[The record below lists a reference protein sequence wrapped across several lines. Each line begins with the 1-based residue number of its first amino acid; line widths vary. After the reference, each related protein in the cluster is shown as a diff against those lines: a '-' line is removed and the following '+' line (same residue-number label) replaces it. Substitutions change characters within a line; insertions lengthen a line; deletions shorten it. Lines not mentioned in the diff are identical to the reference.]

1 MRAVIFVNG
10 LVDDYGRL
18 AAWLR
23 ADDYLIGADGG
34 TMHCLALGRR
44 PDVVVGDLDSLSGGV
59 VAELRAAGVEIEEHP
74 VAKDST
80 DLDLAIDRAIR
91 DGADAVLLVGALG
104 GRLDQTLSNLLLLA
118 RREWPVPLSLAEGD
132 ELAQVVRGGET
143 ITVGGEPGSTV
154 SAVPLSEVVT
164 GVTYTGLAYP
174 LADATLPL
182 GSTRGISNEL
192 AGREAQIS
200 VGAGMLLVISM
211 GCGGRGANCEGRVL
225 TTCPTRKPLIVAG
238 SARKPSLDVASW
250 PERLLFL
257 GLLLYSVYDGLTNA
271 EAFCAQL
278 FQILAN

>member
-10 LVDDYGRL
+10 VVDDYARL

-74 VAKDST
+74 VAKDKT

-118 RREWPVPLSLAEGD
+118 RREWPVPPLLGRRGRAGPSRAGRGD
-132 ELAQVVRGGET
+132 HHRGGSR
-143 ITVGGEPGSTV
+143 GPR
-154 SAVPLSEVVT
+154 SAP
-164 GVTYTGLAYP
+164 
-174 LADATLPL
+174 
-182 GSTRGISNEL
+182 
-192 AGREAQIS
+192 
-200 VGAGMLLVISM
+200 
-211 GCGGRGANCEGRVL
+211 
-225 TTCPTRKPLIVAG
+225 CP
-238 SARKPSLDVASW
+238 
-250 PERLLFL
+250 
-257 GLLLYSVYDGLTNA
+257 
-271 EAFCAQL
+271 
-278 FQILAN
+278 

>member
-10 LVDDYGRL
+10 VVDDYARL

-74 VAKDST
+74 VAKDKT

-118 RREWPVPLSLAEGD
+118 RREWPVHASCGCHWPPA
-132 ELAQVVRGGET
+132 GERRT
-143 ITVGGEPGSTV
+143 RPGT
-154 SAVPLSEVVT
+154 
-164 GVTYTGLAYP
+164 
-174 LADATLPL
+174 
-182 GSTRGISNEL
+182 
-192 AGREAQIS
+192 GRET
-200 VGAGMLLVISM
+200 M
-211 GCGGRGANCEGRVL
+211 
-225 TTCPTRKPLIVAG
+225 TPCPTSHGVP
-238 SARKPSLDVASW
+238 
-250 PERLLFL
+250 
-257 GLLLYSVYDGLTNA
+257 
-271 EAFCAQL
+271 
-278 FQILAN
+278 

>member
-10 LVDDYGRL
+10 VVGDYGRL

-59 VAELRAAGVEIEEHP
+59 VADLRAAGVEIEEHP
-74 VAKDST
+74 VAKDKT

-174 LADATLPL
+174 LADATLRL
-182 GSTRGISNEL
+182 GSTRGVSNEL
-192 AGREAQIS
+192 AGREARIS
-200 VGAGMLLVISM
+200 VGAGMLLVIS
-211 GCGGRGANCEGRVL
+211 RE
-225 TTCPTRKPLIVAG
+225 
-238 SARKPSLDVASW
+238 
-250 PERLLFL
+250 
-257 GLLLYSVYDGLTNA
+257 
-271 EAFCAQL
+271 
-278 FQILAN
+278 